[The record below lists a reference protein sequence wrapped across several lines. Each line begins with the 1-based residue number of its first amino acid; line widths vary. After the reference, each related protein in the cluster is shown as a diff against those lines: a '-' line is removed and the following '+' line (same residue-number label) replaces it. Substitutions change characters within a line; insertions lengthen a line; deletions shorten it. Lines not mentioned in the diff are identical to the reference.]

1 MHHAQGKGNVF
12 TTDLALS
19 VIMSAPRSVA
29 SWDIVMHRAGESI
42 YLDVREGSAAF
53 DTIVNETA
61 QDAPEDEGKDGN
73 MNRSAQEVK
82 DALMNRSSL
91 NQRKCLG
98 CLLVLVLCPELTSVL
113 CVNGVGRVAV
123 LDVLVWIGLRA
134 AA

>member
-1 MHHAQGKGNVF
+1 MIHSTRHRRARTVRSQACTLRYRSQCEFARMHHAQGKGNVF

-91 NQRKCLG
+91 SNVN
-98 CLLVLVLCPELTSVL
+98 VLVAC
-113 CVNGVGRVAV
+113 
-123 LDVLVWIGLRA
+123 
-134 AA
+134 

>member
-91 NQRKCLG
+91 NNVN
-98 CLLVLVLCPELTSVL
+98 VLVAC
-113 CVNGVGRVAV
+113 
-123 LDVLVWIGLRA
+123 
-134 AA
+134 